1 MSEGL
6 YHKERS
12 SKVQVTGHG
21 RTAHDIS
28 RNLNPKGAGQV
39 TLLGSLVPP
48 GACRLLLHEY
58 DINKI

>member
-21 RTAHDIS
+21 RAAPDIS
-28 RNLNPKGAGQV
+28 RKLNPKGAGQV
-39 TLLGSLVPP
+39 TLLGSPVPS
-48 GACRLLLHEY
+48 GGQTVSAE
-58 DINKI
+58 I